1 MPDERPDLETS
12 DLETPV
18 LLAAMPQIQDP
29 FFNHGV
35 VLLIDHQP
43 EGSFG
48 LIINRPTELTVREV
62 LDGLELEWKGAE
74 DVMTH
79 FGGPVQPQMGTVL
92 FHDETVGHRELG
104 ESSIEILPGIRLT
117 QHIGDLAAIA
127 AQPPSAFRLLL
138 GYAGWGEGQL
148 EQELERN
155 DWLIA
160 PLDAELL
167 FSSDTE
173 GVWNRVLDSLDIDPV
188 SLPAWTQVSDKDRI
202 N

>member
-1 MPDERPDLETS
+1 MPNPTA
-12 DLETPV
+12 DLETPL

-29 FFNHGV
+29 FFSHSV

-48 LIINRPTELTVREV
+48 LIINRPTELPVREV
-62 LDGLELEWKGAE
+62 LDGLRIEWKGAE
-74 DVMTH
+74 DAMTH

-92 FHDETVGHRELG
+92 FHDETVGSTAVG
-104 ESSIEILPGIRLT
+104 ESSLEITPGIRLT
-117 QHIGDLAAIA
+117 QHIGDLSAIA

-138 GYAGWGEGQL
+138 GYAGWGQGQL

-155 DWLIA
+155 DWLVA
-160 PLDAELL
+160 PLDVELL
-167 FSSDTE
+167 FSSDTQ

-188 SLPAWTQVSDKDRI
+188 TLPAWTQASDKDRV